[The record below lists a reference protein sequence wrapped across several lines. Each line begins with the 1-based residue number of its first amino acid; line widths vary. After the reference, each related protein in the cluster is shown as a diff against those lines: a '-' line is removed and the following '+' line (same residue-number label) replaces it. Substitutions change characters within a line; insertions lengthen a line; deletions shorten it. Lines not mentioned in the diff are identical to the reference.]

1 MNNILILDSW
11 QRCDN
16 SLAPLSQKQ
25 LDFINKLDTI
35 CKPINYKVF
44 EIYLF
49 FVFLIIFKSI
59 SKLI

>member
-44 EIYLF
+44 EIYF
-49 FVFLIIFKSI
+49 CYNF
-59 SKLI
+59 